1 MVKIIL
7 RQTVD
12 LLFLAVILGMLIAW
26 IINPTNN
33 FTGALV
39 LVVGYVTFNIISKVR
54 LIMNPDLLKRWTHE

>member
-12 LLFLAVILGMLIAW
+12 LLFLAVILGLLIAW
-26 IINPTNN
+26 IINPANN
-33 FTGALV
+33 FTGALI

-54 LIMNPDLLKRWTHE
+54 LIMNPDLLK

>member
-39 LVVGYVTFNIISKVR
+39 LTFNIISKVR